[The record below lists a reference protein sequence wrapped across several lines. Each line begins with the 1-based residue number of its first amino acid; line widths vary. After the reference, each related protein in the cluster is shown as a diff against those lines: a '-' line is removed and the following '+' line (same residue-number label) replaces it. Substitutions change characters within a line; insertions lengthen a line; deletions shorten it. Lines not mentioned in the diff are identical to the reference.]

1 MSKDSSVQAR
11 HVHRYQTL
19 IQARA
24 ADLSTAEQAVAEH
37 LAAHPEQLPFETAES
52 IAKRLG
58 VSSMTVGRTLKALGY
73 RGLGDLRA
81 EMRSEMPDA
90 TRGPWTKRGATTSA
104 PVPKNVDRAR
114 AMRAELE
121 AVEAVHAMAETPT
134 WQEAVGAIASADQVF
149 VAGFQTERGLA
160 IAFADQLAYVRPRVR
175 YLSVASRAFADL
187 RTEATSKSCLVMV
200 DCRRYSRWFRLLAQ
214 KATAQGVP
222 LVIATDAYCRWASD
236 LTPHA
241 LQVRTDSGRFWDN
254 NAPIS
259 SLLNLLLED
268 VIERLGDSVY
278 QQLDAASE
286 FGATFVG
293 FDRVH
298 RQRGG
303 QDDERSARKAGERAP
318 GKAKAGGPRSKR

>member
-1 MSKDSSVQAR
+1 MAMDKDSSAQSR
-11 HVHRYQTL
+11 HRYQSL
-19 IQARA
+19 IQSRS

-52 IAKRLG
+52 IGKRLG
-58 VSSMTVGRTLKALGY
+58 VSAMTVGRTLKALGY
-73 RGLGDLRA
+73 QGLGDLRA
-81 EMRSEMPDA
+81 EMRTEMPDA
-90 TRGPWTKRGATTSA
+90 RRAPWVKRGAATA
-104 PVPKNVDRAR
+104 AQVPKNLERAR

-121 AVEAVHAMAETPT
+121 AVESVHALAETPR
-134 WQEAVGAIASADQVF
+134 WQQAVEAIATADQVF

-187 RTEATSKSCLVMV
+187 RTEAGPKSCLLMV

-214 KATAQGVP
+214 KAADLGVP
-222 LVIATDAYCRWASD
+222 LVLATDAYCRWASD

-259 SLLNLLLED
+259 SLLNLLVED
-268 VIERLGDSVY
+268 VIERLGESVY
-278 QQLDAASE
+278 AQLDAASE

-303 QDDERSARKAGERAP
+303 QEEDSSDKPVARGARKGRSNGGR
-318 GKAKAGGPRSKR
+318 GKR